1 MITFAIL
8 MMYTFSVERELHFP
22 VFMDSNDILIIAVSA
37 NILHS

>member
-1 MITFAIL
+1 MITFAVL
-8 MMYTFSVERELHFP
+8 MMYTFSVKRELYFL